1 MTHHQLGRLGGA
13 NHGGL
18 YGLQRQ
24 ALPGDDHPRLHPTA
38 ASNETV
44 ADKFREVGFTD
55 VKVSGAGRNRLC
67 KGLWPQQDAIAEIPD
82 EITSIS
88 EIEV

>member
-1 MTHHQLGRLGGA
+1 MAIYTVYQGKRYRATITLAFFQRL
-13 NHGGL
+13 
-18 YGLQRQ
+18 
-24 ALPGDDHPRLHPTA
+24 
-38 ASNETV
+38 ASNDTV

-55 VKVSGAGRNRLC
+55 VEVSGSGRNRLG
-67 KGLWPQQDAIAEIPD
+67 KGLWQAEDATAEIPD